1 MRRRDFITLLGGVTT
16 AWPVAARAQQQ
27 PKRRIGTGKMESQ
40 ACGISFWQRRF

>member
-1 MRRRDFITLLGGVTT
+1 MNRRKLITLLGGAA
-16 AWPVAARAQQQ
+16 AWPLAARAQQQ